1 LDSTFQSGST
11 VNKEV
16 NINIFEILIYNLS
29 QMEKHPHSKTV
40 LIMLWTSQIILSV
53 CFIWGASMKL
63 FLSIKEL
70 SMMWP
75 WVGEVPFAMI
85 KGTGI
90 IDLLAGIGIVV
101 PSFIQKSRLVWLTAI
116 GIIILMFSAGI
127 FHICRGEVSQIS
139 INVFL
144 AILATFVVWGRKK

>member
-1 LDSTFQSGST
+1 
-11 VNKEV
+11 
-16 NINIFEILIYNLS
+16 
-29 QMEKHPHSKTV
+29 MEKQPHSKTV

-75 WVGEVPFAMI
+75 WAGEVPVALV

-90 IDLLAGIGIVV
+90 IDLLAGIGIII
-101 PSFIQKSRLVWLTAI
+101 PSFIQKPKLVWLTSI
-116 GIIILMFSAGI
+116 GTIALMFSASI
-127 FHICRGEVSQIS
+127 FHICRGEASQIG

-144 AILATFVVWGRKK
+144 AILAAFVVWGRK

>member
-1 LDSTFQSGST
+1 
-11 VNKEV
+11 
-16 NINIFEILIYNLS
+16 
-29 QMEKHPHSKTV
+29 MEKHPHSKTV

-75 WVGEVPFAMI
+75 WTGEVPVALV

-90 IDLLAGIGIVV
+90 IDLLAGIGIII
-101 PSFIQKSRLVWLTAI
+101 PSFIQKPKLVWLTSI
-116 GIIILMFSAGI
+116 GTIALMFSASI
-127 FHICRGEVSQIS
+127 FHICRGEASQIG

-144 AILATFVVWGRKK
+144 AILAAFVVWGEKIIKKKPHRISMRLFCCGYN

>member
-1 LDSTFQSGST
+1 MDSTFQSGST

-29 QMEKHPHSKTV
+29 QMEKQPHSKTV

-53 CFIWGASMKL
+53 CFIWGGSMKL

-75 WVGEVPFAMI
+75 WAGEVPVALV

-90 IDLLAGIGIVV
+90 IDVLAGIGIIV

-116 GIIILMFSAGI
+116 GIIVLMFSAGI
-127 FHICRGEVSQIS
+127 FHICRGEASQIG

-144 AILATFVVWGRKK
+144 AIFAAFVVWGRK

>member
-1 LDSTFQSGST
+1 MDSTFQSGST

-16 NINIFEILIYNLS
+16 NINIFEILIYIYLK
-29 QMEKHPHSKTV
+29 MEKQSHSKTV
-40 LIMLWTSQIILSV
+40 LIMLWTSQVILAV

-70 SMMWP
+70 SSMWP
-75 WVGEVPFAMI
+75 WVAEVPAALV

-90 IDLLAGIGIVV
+90 VDLLAGIGIIV
-101 PSFIQKSRLVWLTAI
+101 PSFIQKPKLVWLTAFGTI
-116 GIIILMFSAGI
+116 ALMFAASI
-127 FHICRGEVSQIS
+127 FHVCRGEASHIG

-144 AILATFVVWGRKK
+144 AILAAFVIWGRK